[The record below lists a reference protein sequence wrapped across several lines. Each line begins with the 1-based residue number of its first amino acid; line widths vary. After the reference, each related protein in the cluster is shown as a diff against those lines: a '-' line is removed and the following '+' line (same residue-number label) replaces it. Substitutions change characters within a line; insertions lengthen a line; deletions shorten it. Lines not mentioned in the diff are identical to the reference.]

1 MAHAASLSA
10 FLGHL
15 ALVDGDEGDG
25 GVGVG
30 GVGQPPPQ
38 ALVAVERTRMRAT
51 RSKALDAIGDS
62 EKKTKSVF
70 VHSAS

>member
-1 MAHAASLSA
+1 M
-10 FLGHL
+10 GHL
-15 ALVDGDEGDG
+15 ALVDGGEGDG
-25 GVGVG
+25 GVSVGGV

-38 ALVAVERTRMRAT
+38 AVVTVERTRMRAT